1 MKILSIDDSK
11 TIRAT
16 VKSIVDEIG
25 IELLEAEDGLAGL
38 KVLEEH
44 SGGTP
49 MGALHSSGTPDI
61 DLILLD
67 WEMPNMNGY
76 EFLKTVKMDSR
87 YRSIPVIMLTS
98 VSQKERMIEAISSGA
113 EQYLTKP
120 FTSETLLTKIVQV
133 LGIDSLE
140 GL

>member
-38 KVLEEH
+38 KVLDEY
-44 SGGTP
+44 SG
-49 MGALHSSGTPDI
+49 DI
-61 DLILLD
+61 NLILLD

-98 VSQKERMIEAISSGA
+98 VSQKERMIEAIRSGA

>member
-1 MKILSIDDSK
+1 MKILSVDDSK

-16 VKSIVDEIG
+16 VKSIVDVIG
-25 IELLEAEDGLAGL
+25 IELLEAEDGLEGL

-44 SGGTP
+44 SG
-49 MGALHSSGTPDI
+49 DV

-76 EFLKTVKMDSR
+76 EFLQKVKQDAR
-87 YRSIPVIMLTS
+87 YRSIPVIMLTT
-98 VSQKERMIEAISSGA
+98 VSQKERMIEAIRSGA
-113 EQYLTKP
+113 KQYLTKP
-120 FTSETLLTKIVQV
+120 FSSEMLLTKVVQA

-140 GL
+140 EL